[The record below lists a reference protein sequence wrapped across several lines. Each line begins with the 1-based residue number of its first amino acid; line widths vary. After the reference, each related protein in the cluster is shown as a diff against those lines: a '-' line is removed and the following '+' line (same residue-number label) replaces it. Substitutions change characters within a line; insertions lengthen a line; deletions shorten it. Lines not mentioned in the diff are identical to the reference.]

1 MAKANDAIFRTIN
14 VSKQDIG
21 KYPPNIIRN
30 QKYSAVSFLFLVFI
44 DQFKQFF
51 NVYFFFVSTSQMF
64 NAYRVGPLITSLGPW
79 LFVLFLTICKE
90 ALDDFTRYR
99 QDKQANSQKYKIL
112 TQKGIQIRPSSSIKV
127 GDLVLL
133 EKNQRVPADMV
144 VLKTQE
150 EEGQCFI
157 RTDQLDGE
165 TDWKLRNAVS
175 TIQSQDLSHLFKKS
189 KELKSMYDQT
199 IKKTIIQDKSK
210 DNTVIEPEIVDIHEI
225 KREEEELKQLDNGSD
240 SDQEAVL
247 QNRESDSTNSDE
259 KSDKN
264 GDSNDESIPVD
275 SDEEIF
281 RDLSDVESKFH
292 DFSGDKDQND
302 DMALEPKEFETHRQ
316 NETKSKSD
324 DKEKGHPSIPLK
336 DTHQGIEKPVEDD
349 IPDEFQDTYFQDDAL
364 SIKSTDA
371 VSQNKSL
378 KEPINKHKGGENSD
392 EGSIQV
398 KKETK
403 IDIADNLSA
412 HTSETMLQMKADTSS
427 LFDQDIK
434 IFADKPHKD
443 IYSFIGKI
451 YVKNE
456 ESDMEEPLSLDNV
469 IWMNTIL
476 ATQGII
482 GSVIYT
488 GIETRAMMNTSKPR
502 NKFGK
507 IEEEINFYS
516 ILLCASSVTVAI
528 FFLIFSGFSKRF
540 DITLVRFII
549 IFSSVI
555 PISLKVT
562 IDVARLFFYS
572 NWIMN
577 DPDIPGCIVRNSNIP
592 EELGRI
598 TYLLSDKTGTLTR
611 NEMEMRKVHIGTVCY
626 TTESND
632 EITSILKKNL
642 HKKSKKKRDI
652 STKVYD
658 LVNALALCH
667 NVTPVVEDDERTYQA
682 SSPDEVALVKWCE
695 NIGVVLEQRTKE
707 KITLNILNEKEKTF
721 KILYIFPFTSDTK
734 RMGIIIKDLETD
746 EILFCL
752 KGADMIM
759 KKIVEKND
767 WLDEEVDNMAREG
780 LRTLVIGMKK
790 LTPEEFG
797 NFERDFRIANSE
809 LNDRSEKVQNVI
821 CKLEKNLKLLGLT
834 GVEDK
839 LQENVEQSLENLR
852 NAGVK
857 IWMLTGDKIETAI
870 SISISSRLFLKRSQY
885 DILRVS
891 SREEAW
897 RKLSELKGKMI
908 NYIIIDGA
916 SLQIMIE
923 QYMKEFI
930 LYASTLDAIVCC
942 RCTPTQKA
950 LVARN
955 LRIYTPHRV
964 ACIGDG
970 GNDVSMI
977 TEANVGIGIVG
988 KEGNQASLAA
998 DFSILK
1004 FSDITTLFFW
1014 HGRNC
1019 YRGTSKLIQF
1029 ILHRG
1034 TIISVMQGIFSA
1046 IFGFSPIALYQG
1058 FLMVGYVCLYTM
1070 FPMWC
1075 IILDK
1080 DVSKANV
1087 FKFPELYKEMVQNK
1101 ILSARS
1107 FVSWNLISFYQGS
1120 IIMIATFYL
1129 FEHELLSLITITFSC
1144 LILNELLVVLLMVS
1158 SINEYMLLSQLVSL
1172 SLYIL
1177 SFFFLKDELR
1187 LPGGKLQFIIAITLI
1202 SAGAIFFSV
1211 AEKFYLKVINP
1222 PAYSKIA
1229 TATAHLRDDSK

>member
-1 MAKANDAIFRTIN
+1 MAKTEDTMFRTIN
-14 VSKQDIG
+14 VSKQDTN

-30 QKYSAVSFLFLVFI
+30 QKYTAFSFLFLVLI
-44 DQFKQFF
+44 DQFRQFF
-51 NVYFFFVSTSQMF
+51 NIYFFFVSMSQLF
-64 NAYRVGPLITSLGPW
+64 NCYRVGPLITSFGPW
-79 LFVLFLTICKE
+79 LFVLILTICKE
-90 ALDDFTRYR
+90 ALDDFKRYVR
-99 QDKQANSQKYKIL
+99 DKEANSEKYKVV
-112 TQKGIQIRPSSSIKV
+112 TQKGIEIKPSSSIKV
-127 GDLVLL
+127 GDLVVV

-165 TDWKLRNAVS
+165 TDWKLRNSVS
-175 TIQSQDLSHLFKKS
+175 TIQSQDLAHLFN
-189 KELKSMYDQT
+189 
-199 IKKTIIQDKSK
+199 KSK
-210 DNTVIEPEIVDIHEI
+210 DQKSQIEIQTELESEKVVEEPEIVDLEEI
-225 KREEEELKQLDNGSD
+225 KKGEEIAEEQDNDSDLDQANLSKHKSD
-240 SDQEAVL
+240 SDS
-247 QNRESDSTNSDE
+247 SDSNEFVQDHHM
-259 KSDKN
+259 KN
-264 GDSNDESIPVD
+264 DDVIPID
-275 SDEEIF
+275 SDEENFHDLPDVEDQFENQERSKVFNITPKPDFVDDDTPEKFQDSDF
-281 RDLSDVESKFH
+281 RDEELSV
-292 DFSGDKDQND
+292 
-302 DMALEPKEFETHRQ
+302 
-316 NETKSKSD
+316 KSEDSD
-324 DKEKGHPSIPLK
+324 D
-336 DTHQGIEKPVEDD
+336 
-349 IPDEFQDTYFQDDAL
+349 
-364 SIKSTDA
+364 
-371 VSQNKSL
+371 
-378 KEPINKHKGGENSD
+378 EPNQKHKGGLLSD
-392 EGSIQV
+392 ESESSDQTQSNSQSRLAGGDVTETEDSQPL
-398 KKETK
+398 KRETK
-403 IDIADNLSA
+403 IKIVTENEDSDLQKNEMQKSANLELKPY
-412 HTSETMLQMKADTSS
+412 TSETMLQLQAAISS
-427 LFDQDIK
+427 LFNQNIQ
-434 IFADKPHKD
+434 IYADKPHKD
-443 IYSFIGKI
+443 IYNFIGKI
-451 YVKNE
+451 SIKSEFTDV
-456 ESDMEEPLSLDNV
+456 EEPLSLDNV
-469 IWMNTIL
+469 IWMNTVL
-476 ATQGII
+476 ATQGVL

-488 GIETRAMMNTSKPR
+488 GNETRAMMNTAQPR

-516 ILLCASSVTVAI
+516 ILLCISSVIVAG
-528 FFLIFSGFSKRF
+528 FFLFFSGFTKRF

-572 NWIMN
+572 NWIMA
-577 DPDIPGCIVRNSNIP
+577 DKEIPGCIVRNSNIP

-611 NEMEMRKVHIGTVCY
+611 NEMEMRKVHIGTVCF
-626 TTESND
+626 TSELN
-632 EITSILKKNL
+632 EEVTSIIKKKL
-642 HKKSKKKRDI
+642 SKKAKSKRDI

-658 LVNALALCH
+658 LVCALALCH
-667 NVTPVVEDDERTYQA
+667 NVTPVIEDNERIYQA

-695 NIGVVLEQRTKE
+695 NIGVVLQQRTKD
-707 KITLNILNEKEKTF
+707 KIIIKILDGQDKVF
-721 KILYIFPFTSDTK
+721 KVLYIFPFTSDTK
-734 RMGIIIKDLETD
+734 RMGIIVKDTETN
-746 EILFCL
+746 ELLFLL

-780 LRTLVIGMKK
+780 LRTLVIGMKRLSK
-790 LTPEEFG
+790 TEFKTFEE
-797 NFERDFRIANSE
+797 DFKMANTA
-809 LNDRSEKVQNVI
+809 LNDRSEKIQAVI
-821 CKLEKNLKLLGLT
+821 CGLEKNLKLLGLT

-870 SISISSRLFLKRSQY
+870 SISISSRLFIKRAQY
-885 DILRVS
+885 EILRVT

-897 RKLSELKGKMI
+897 QKLSELKNKMI
-908 NYIIIDGA
+908 NYIIIDGS
-916 SLQIMIE
+916 SLQVMIE

-930 LYASTLDAIVCC
+930 LYAATLDAVVCC

-955 LRIYTPHRV
+955 LRMYTPHRV

-1004 FSDITTLFFW
+1004 FSDVTTLFFW

-1019 YRGTSKLIQF
+1019 YRGTAKLIQF
-1029 ILHRG
+1029 IIHRG

-1046 IFGFSPIALYQG
+1046 VFGFSPIALYQG
-1058 FLMVGYVCLYTM
+1058 FLMVGYVCIYTM

-1075 IILDK
+1075 IILDR
-1080 DVSKANV
+1080 DVSRTNV

-1120 IIMIATFYL
+1120 VIMIMTFYA
-1129 FEHELLSLITITFSC
+1129 FEHELISLISVTFSC

-1158 SINEYMLLSQLVSL
+1158 SINKWMLLSQAISCI
-1172 SLYIL
+1172 LYII
-1177 SFFFLKDELR
+1177 SFKFLDELKIS
-1187 LPGGKLQFIIAITLI
+1187 GSGMNFILYITAI
-1202 SAGAIFFSV
+1202 SAVAIFFSV
-1211 AEKFYLKVINP
+1211 VETFYLRIIKP

-1229 TATAHLRDDSK
+1229 TATARLGED